1 MVFRRT
7 IIKTS
12 YGQINISFLTPTA
25 WNSLTH
31 RLQIWAHG
39 MKENYF
45 VITRYLTKKIIHIQ
59 IIHVSQ
65 FYFCL
70 VIQRWE
76 GAMEIRSCRSFFEL
90 SQLYLCLGN
99 VFGILVG
106 FFIYFAF
113 WILLRFFWNKSAI
126 VFMLLIYLFKLFIWW

>member
-7 IIKTS
+7 IIKIS

-39 MKENYF
+39 IKENYF

-59 IIHVSQ
+59 IIHLSQ
-65 FYFCL
+65 FCFCL

-76 GAMEIRSCRSFFEL
+76 GAMETRSCRSFLGL
-90 SQLYLCLGN
+90 SLLYLCLGN
-99 VFGILVG
+99 VFAKSLLHLFCFLNFAEV
-106 FFIYFAF
+106 FFKEICNSFYAS
-113 WILLRFFWNKSAI
+113 N
-126 VFMLLIYLFKLFIWW
+126 LFI